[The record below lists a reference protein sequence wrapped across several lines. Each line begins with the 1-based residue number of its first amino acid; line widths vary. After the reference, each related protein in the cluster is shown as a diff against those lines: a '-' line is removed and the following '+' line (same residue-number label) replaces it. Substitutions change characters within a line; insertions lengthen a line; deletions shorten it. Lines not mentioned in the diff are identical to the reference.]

1 VTRATERAV
10 AGRSGAVIV
19 MAGASARTSVK
30 GMGPL
35 ASTAVPPGPADYVAL
50 SWRVALALFGL
61 ALLTRLPFAT
71 MNLYAPDSVLYVRGM
86 SQFDPFDQRPQ
97 PPGYLWYILV
107 LRAIDLATDDPNRAM
122 TIVSALAGA
131 GTIALV
137 YLLAAR
143 LYDERT
149 AKVSALFLL
158 TAVTFWAYGG
168 VAYPYTLLA
177 ALTTICALLF
187 WRAVDPARPRARRG
201 LHLVV
206 ASVAWGVAI
215 GFRSDLAIFLA
226 PLWLL
231 AATRATIG
239 SAVLSAGAVA
249 ALVGLWVS
257 ASALADGG
265 LARFLEAV
273 SMQSTFVNER
283 YSVFGNGPIAIYR
296 NTYELGRFLGR
307 GLYFLLPLVAATILS
322 VEARR
327 VELRDRWR
335 TAFMILWTFA
345 PLPFYVFVHI
355 GEYGYIFSMLPGL
368 VIIAARGSIALAKAL
383 RMPRTFR
390 WLVAAVVLGNA
401 AIFLLSDTPISARDV
416 ARHDR
421 GIDEKMAYLSSFA
434 PETTQVV
441 TAYDDV
447 LVNYYLRGPA
457 VLRYDP
463 VSDPEF
469 TQRLSCDAV
478 PPRKACAGPEV
489 DVVLWDDLLR
499 VVGPGWQEVRLPHG
513 ARLRIAHVA
522 RSASLRVSEGLGVEI
537 VR

>member
-1 VTRATERAV
+1 
-10 AGRSGAVIV
+10 
-19 MAGASARTSVK
+19 M
-30 GMGPL
+30 
-35 ASTAVPPGPADYVAL
+35 
-50 SWRVALALFGL
+50 ALALFGL

-71 MNLYAPDSVLYVRGM
+71 TNLYAPDSVLYARGM
-86 SQFDPFDQRPQ
+86 EMFDPFDHRPQ
-97 PPGYLWYILV
+97 PPGYLWYVLV
-107 LRAIDLATDDPNRAM
+107 LRAVDLATHDPNRAM

-131 GTIALV
+131 ATVALG

-149 AKVSALFLL
+149 AKVSALFIL

-177 ALTTICALLF
+177 ALTTLCALLF
-187 WRAVDPARPRARRG
+187 WRAVDPAQSRPRRG
-201 LHLVV
+201 FGLVV
-206 ASVAWGVAI
+206 ASVAWGLAI

-231 AATRATIG
+231 AATRATIPTA
-239 SAVLSAGAVA
+239 AVSAGVVA
-249 ALVGLWVS
+249 AFVGLWVF

-273 SMQSTFVNER
+273 SIQSKFIDDR

-296 NTYELGRFLGR
+296 NAYELGRFLGR
-307 GLYFLLPLVAATILS
+307 GLYLLVPLVAATLIS

-327 VELRDRWR
+327 
-335 TAFMILWTFA
+335 A
-345 PLPFYVFVHI
+345 PLPFYVFVHV

-368 VIIAARGSIALAKAL
+368 VIIAARGAIALAKGL

-390 WLVAAVVLGNA
+390 WIVAAVVLGNA
-401 AIFLLSDTPISARDV
+401 AIFLLSDTPISARDI

-421 GIDEKMAYLSSFA
+421 GIDEKIAYLASFA
-434 PETTQVV
+434 PESTQVV
-441 TAYDDV
+441 TAYDGV
-447 LVNYYLRGPA
+447 LVNHYLQGPP

-463 VSDPEF
+463 VETPDF
-469 TQRLSCDAV
+469 TLPLSCDTA
-478 PPRKACAGPEV
+478 PPHKPCADTNV

-499 VVGPGWQEVRLPHG
+499 AEGPGWQEVRMVHG
-513 ARLRIAHVA
+513 ARLRIAHVP

>member
-1 VTRATERAV
+1 
-10 AGRSGAVIV
+10 
-19 MAGASARTSVK
+19 
-30 GMGPL
+30 
-35 ASTAVPPGPADYVAL
+35 L

-61 ALLTRLPFAT
+61 ALLTRLAFAT
-71 MNLYAPDSVLYVRGM
+71 TNLYAPDSVLYARGM
-86 SQFDPFDQRPQ
+86 EMFDPFDHRPQ

-107 LRAIDLATDDPNRAM
+107 LRAIDLVTHDPNRAM

-131 GTIALV
+131 ATVALV

-158 TAVTFWAYGG
+158 TAVSFWAYGG

-187 WRAVDPARPRARRG
+187 WRAMDPSQPRPRRG

-206 ASVAWGVAI
+206 ASIAWGLAI

-231 AATRATIG
+231 AATRATVVTA
-239 SAVLSAGAVA
+239 AVSAGVVA
-249 ALVGLWVS
+249 ALAGLWVF
-257 ASALADGG
+257 ASGLADGG
-265 LARFLEAV
+265 LARFLEAL
-273 SMQSTFVNER
+273 SIQSKFVDDR

-307 GLYFLLPLVAATILS
+307 GLYFLIPLVVATLIS

-335 TAFMILWTFA
+335 TAFMVLWTFA

-368 VIIAARGSIALAKAL
+368 VIIAARGSIALAKGL
-383 RMPRTFR
+383 RMPRTFK

-401 AIFLLSDTPISARDV
+401 AIFLLSDTPISAGDI

-421 GIDEKMAYLSSFA
+421 GIDEKVAYLAQFA
-434 PETTQVV
+434 AESTQVV

-447 LVNYYLRGPA
+447 LVNHYLHGPP

-463 VSDPEF
+463 VASPEF
-469 TQRLSCDAV
+469 VVPLACDAA
-478 PPRKACAGPEV
+478 PPHKPCADTDV

-499 VVGPGWQEVRLPHG
+499 AVGPGWQEVRMPHG
-513 ARLRIAHVA
+513 GRLRIAHVA

>member
-1 VTRATERAV
+1 
-10 AGRSGAVIV
+10 
-19 MAGASARTSVK
+19 
-30 GMGPL
+30 
-35 ASTAVPPGPADYVAL
+35 VAL
-50 SWRVALALFGL
+50 SWRLALALFGL

-71 MNLYAPDSVLYVRGM
+71 TNFYAPDSVLYARGM
-86 SQFDPFDQRPQ
+86 AEFDPFDQRPQ

-107 LRAIDLATDDPNRAM
+107 LRAIDLVTHDPNRAM

-131 GTIALV
+131 ATVALV

-177 ALTTICALLF
+177 ALTTVCALLF
-187 WRAVDPARPRARRG
+187 WRAVDPAQPRARRG
-201 LHLVV
+201 PHLVV
-206 ASVAWGVAI
+206 ASVVWGIAI

-231 AATRATIG
+231 AATRATV
-239 SAVLSAGAVA
+239 ATATLSAGIVA
-249 ALVGLWVS
+249 ALVGVWVF

-265 LARFLEAV
+265 RARCLEAV
-273 SMQSTFVNER
+273 SIQSKFVDDR
-283 YSVFGNGPIAIYR
+283 YSVFGNGAIAIYR

-307 GLYFLLPLVAATILS
+307 GLYFLVPLVAATIIS

-335 TAFMILWTFA
+335 TAFMVLWTFA

-368 VIIAARGSIALAKAL
+368 VIIAARGSIALAKGL

-401 AIFLLSDTPISARDV
+401 AIFLLSDTPISARDI

-421 GIDEKMAYLSSFA
+421 GIGEKMAYLASFA
-434 PETTQVV
+434 DDSTAVL

-447 LVNYYLRGPA
+447 LVNHYLHGPP
-457 VLRYDP
+457 VLQYDP
-463 VSDPEF
+463 VAMPAF
-469 TQRLSCDAV
+469 TQSLECDAI
-478 PPRKACAGPEV
+478 PSRKACAGTDV

-499 VVGPGWQEVRLPHG
+499 AEGPGWQEVRMPHG
-513 ARLRIAHVA
+513 GRLRIAHVP
-522 RSASLRVSEGLGVEI
+522 RSAALRVSEGLGVEI

>member
-1 VTRATERAV
+1 
-10 AGRSGAVIV
+10 
-19 MAGASARTSVK
+19 M
-30 GMGPL
+30 
-35 ASTAVPPGPADYVAL
+35 
-50 SWRVALALFGL
+50 ALALFGL
-61 ALLTRLPFAT
+61 ALLTRVPFAT
-71 MNLYAPDSVLYVRGM
+71 TNLYAPDSVLYARGM
-86 SQFDPFDQRPQ
+86 AQFDPFDQRPQ

-107 LRAIDLATDDPNRAM
+107 LRAIDLVTQDPNRAM
-122 TIVSALAGA
+122 TILSAVAGA
-131 GTIALV
+131 ATVAFV
-137 YLLAAR
+137 YILAAR

-177 ALTTICALLF
+177 LLTTICAFLF
-187 WRAVDPARPRARRG
+187 WRAMDPAQPRARRG
-201 LHLVV
+201 ILLVV

-231 AATRATIG
+231 AATRATI
-239 SAVLSAGAVA
+239 ATAAFSAGVVA
-249 ALVGLWVS
+249 ALVGMWVF
-257 ASALADGG
+257 ASAFADGG

-273 SMQSTFVNER
+273 SIQSKFVDER
-283 YSVFGNGPIAIYR
+283 YSVFSNGPMAIYR

-307 GLYFLLPLVAATILS
+307 GLYFLLPLVAATLIS

-335 TAFMILWTFA
+335 TAFMIVWTFA

-368 VIIAARGSIALAKAL
+368 VIIAARGSIALAKGL

-401 AIFLLSDTPISARDV
+401 GIFLLSDTPISARDI

-421 GIDEKMAYLSSFA
+421 GIDEKVAYLATFTPGST
-434 PETTQVV
+434 EVV

-447 LVNYYLRGPA
+447 LVNHYLHGPA

-463 VSDPEF
+463 AATPAF
-469 TQRLSCDAV
+469 TAPLSCESAASAK
-478 PPRKACAGPEV
+478 PCAGSDV

-499 VVGPGWQEVRLPHG
+499 AEGSGWQEVRMPHG
-513 ARLRIAHVA
+513 GRLRIAHVA

>member
-1 VTRATERAV
+1 
-10 AGRSGAVIV
+10 
-19 MAGASARTSVK
+19 M
-30 GMGPL
+30 
-35 ASTAVPPGPADYVAL
+35 
-50 SWRVALALFGL
+50 SWRMALALFGL
-61 ALLTRLPFAT
+61 ALLTRLAFAT
-71 MNLYAPDSVLYVRGM
+71 TNLYAPDSVLYARGM
-86 SQFDPFDQRPQ
+86 EMFDPFDHRPQ

-107 LRAIDLATDDPNRAM
+107 LRAIDLVTHDPNRAM

-131 GTIALV
+131 ATVALV

-187 WRAVDPARPRARRG
+187 WRAMDPSQPRPRRG

-206 ASVAWGVAI
+206 ASIAWGLAI

-226 PLWLL
+226 PLWLV
-231 AATRATIG
+231 AATRATIATA
-239 SAVLSAGAVA
+239 AVSAGVVA
-249 ALVGLWVS
+249 ALAGLWVF
-257 ASALADGG
+257 ASGLADGG

-273 SMQSTFVNER
+273 SIQSKFVDDR

-307 GLYFLLPLVAATILS
+307 GLYFLIPLVAATLIS

-335 TAFMILWTFA
+335 TVFMVLWTFA
-345 PLPFYVFVHI
+345 PLPFYVLVHI

-368 VIIAARGSIALAKAL
+368 VIIAARGSIALAKGL
-383 RMPRTFR
+383 RMPRTFK

-401 AIFLLSDTPISARDV
+401 AIFLLSDTPISARDI

-421 GIDEKMAYLSSFA
+421 GIDEKVAYLASFA
-434 PETTQVV
+434 PDSTQVV

-447 LVNYYLRGPA
+447 LVNHYLHGPA

-463 VSDPEF
+463 VASPEF
-469 TQRLSCDAV
+469 IMPLACDAA
-478 PPRKACAGPEV
+478 PAHKPCADTDV

-499 VVGPGWQEVRLPHG
+499 AVGPGWQEVRMPHG
-513 ARLRIAHVA
+513 GRLRIAHVA

>member
-1 VTRATERAV
+1 
-10 AGRSGAVIV
+10 
-19 MAGASARTSVK
+19 M
-30 GMGPL
+30 
-35 ASTAVPPGPADYVAL
+35 
-50 SWRVALALFGL
+50 ALALFGL

-71 MNLYAPDSVLYVRGM
+71 TNLYAPDSVLYERGM
-86 SQFDPFDQRPQ
+86 ALFDPFDHRPQ

-107 LRAIDLATDDPNRAM
+107 LRAIDLATHDPNRAM

-131 GTIALV
+131 ATVALV
-137 YLLAAR
+137 YVLAAR

-149 AKVSALFLL
+149 AKVAALFILS
-158 TAVTFWAYGG
+158 AVTFWAYGG

-177 ALTTICALLF
+177 ALTTLCAFLF
-187 WRAVDPARPRARRG
+187 WRAMDSAQPRARRG
-201 LHLVV
+201 VHLVV
-206 ASVAWGVAI
+206 ASIVWGIAI

-231 AATRATIG
+231 AATRAT
-239 SAVLSAGAVA
+239 SATAALSAGVVA
-249 ALVGLWVS
+249 ALAGVWIF

-273 SMQSTFVNER
+273 SIQSKFIDDR

-307 GLYFLLPLVAATILS
+307 GMYLLIPLAAATLVS
-322 VEARR
+322 VDARR
-327 VELRDRWR
+327 VEMRDRWR

-345 PLPFYVFVHI
+345 PLPFYVFIHV

-368 VIIAARGSIALAKAL
+368 AIVAARGAIALAKGL
-383 RMPRTFR
+383 RMPRTFN
-390 WLVAAVVLGNA
+390 WIVAAVVLSNA
-401 AIFLLSDTPISARDV
+401 AIFLFSDTPISARDI

-421 GIDEKMAYLSSFA
+421 GIDEKVAYLASFS
-434 PETTQVV
+434 PESTEVV

-447 LVNYYLRGPA
+447 LVNRYLHGPA

-463 VSDPEF
+463 VATPQF
-469 TQRLSCDAV
+469 TVSLTCDAA
-478 PPRKACAGPEV
+478 PSRKPCSATDV

-499 VVGPGWQEVRLPHG
+499 AEGPGWQEVRMPHG
-513 ARLRIAHVA
+513 ARLRIAHVP

-537 VR
+537 AR

>member
-1 VTRATERAV
+1 MR
-10 AGRSGAVIV
+10 
-19 MAGASARTSVK
+19 
-30 GMGPL
+30 
-35 ASTAVPPGPADYVAL
+35 
-50 SWRVALALFGL
+50 WRRALALFAL

-71 MNLYAPDSVLYVRGM
+71 TNFYAPDSVLYARAM
-86 SQFDPFDQRPQ
+86 TQFDPFDQRPQ
-97 PPGYLWYILV
+97 PPGYLWYVLV
-107 LRAIDLATDDPNRAM
+107 LRAIDLVTGDPNRAM

-131 GTIALV
+131 GAVALV

-177 ALTTICALLF
+177 ALTTVCALLF
-187 WRAVDPARPRARRG
+187 WRALDPSGSRSRRG
-201 LHLVV
+201 LRLLV
-206 ASVAWGVAI
+206 ASAVWGVAI

-226 PLWLL
+226 PLWLF
-231 AATRATIG
+231 AATRATI
-239 SAVLSAGAVA
+239 ATAALSAGVVA
-249 ALVGLWVS
+249 TLVTIWVI
-257 ASALADGG
+257 ASGAADGG
-265 LARFLEAV
+265 VARFLEAV
-273 SMQSTFVNER
+273 SMQSKFVDER

-296 NTYELGRFLGR
+296 NLYELGRFLGR
-307 GLYFLLPLVAATILS
+307 GLYFLIPLAVATIIS
-322 VEARR
+322 ADARR

-335 TAFMILWTFA
+335 TAFMVLWTFA
-345 PLPFYVFVHI
+345 PLPFYVLVHV
-355 GEYGYIFSMLPGL
+355 GEYGYIFTMLPGL
-368 VIIAARGSIALAKAL
+368 VIIAARGSIALAKGL

-401 AIFLLSDTPISARDV
+401 AVFLFSDTPISARDV

-421 GIDEKMAYLSSFA
+421 GIDEKMEYLSSFA
-434 PETTQVV
+434 AETTQVV

-447 LVNYYLRGPA
+447 LVNHYLRGPA

-469 TQRLSCDAV
+469 TRPLSCDAV
-478 PPRKACAGPEV
+478 PPRKPCAGADV

-499 VVGPGWQEVRLPHG
+499 AIGPGWQEVRLPHG

-522 RSASLRVSEGLGVEI
+522 RSASVRVSEGLGVEI

>member
-1 VTRATERAV
+1 
-10 AGRSGAVIV
+10 
-19 MAGASARTSVK
+19 
-30 GMGPL
+30 MGL
-35 ASTAVPPGPADYVAL
+35 SASTAVPVAPADYVAL

-71 MNLYAPDSVLYVRGM
+71 MNFYAPDSVLYARGM
-86 SQFDPFDQRPQ
+86 AEFDPFNQRPQ

-107 LRAIDLATDDPNRAM
+107 LRAIDLATHDPNRAM
-122 TIVSALAGA
+122 TNVSALAGA
-131 GTIALV
+131 ATIALV

-187 WRAVDPARPRARRG
+187 WRAIDPAQPPRRS
-201 LHLVV
+201 LHLIV
-206 ASVAWGVAI
+206 ASIAWGVAI

-231 AATRATIG
+231 AATRSTPAF
-239 SAVLSAGAVA
+239 AALSAGAVA
-249 ALVGLWVS
+249 ALVGLWIS

-273 SMQSTFVNER
+273 SMQSKFVDDR
-283 YSVFGNGPIAIYR
+283 YSVFGNGAIAIYR

-307 GLYFLLPLVAATILS
+307 GLYFLIPLVAATMLS

-368 VIIAARGSIALAKAL
+368 VIIAARGSIALA
-383 RMPRTFR
+383 
-390 WLVAAVVLGNA
+390 
-401 AIFLLSDTPISARDV
+401 
-416 ARHDR
+416 
-421 GIDEKMAYLSSFA
+421 
-434 PETTQVV
+434 
-441 TAYDDV
+441 
-447 LVNYYLRGPA
+447 
-457 VLRYDP
+457 
-463 VSDPEF
+463 
-469 TQRLSCDAV
+469 
-478 PPRKACAGPEV
+478 
-489 DVVLWDDLLR
+489 
-499 VVGPGWQEVRLPHG
+499 
-513 ARLRIAHVA
+513 
-522 RSASLRVSEGLGVEI
+522 
-537 VR
+537 